1 VIIQFTHVITLPDSL
16 VKFPNFTIVCYE
28 PSLASRQRMWFI
40 CSTGKCGLLV
50 RDQFSKWPCHSKKTF
65 PLMQILL
72 GILTTTISIHHSSK
86 AALSITQT
94 RLCNYI
100 ESLFV
105 ERARNY
111 VYVMAWQWMTEN
123 NNHMTFFICSQS
135 IQIITVARYII
146 IMCIWNSELVLMLG
160 W

>member
-1 VIIQFTHVITLPDSL
+1 
-16 VKFPNFTIVCYE
+16 
-28 PSLASRQRMWFI
+28 
-40 CSTGKCGLLV
+40 
-50 RDQFSKWPCHSKKTF
+50 
-65 PLMQILL
+65 MQILL

-123 NNHMTFFICSQS
+123 NNHMTFFYLFAKYSNNNCG
-135 IQIITVARYII
+135 TLHNYYVH
-146 IMCIWNSELVLMLG
+146 MELRACAHVRLVEMQLCLHMLPFVL
-160 W
+160 WISSY